1 MPLKLNERG
10 WLKPLPCGGDRQP
23 NDPTPE
29 EIAEACKRSAGV
41 PVGSSYRGPRRARV
55 RVSRMPVKDQSDG

>member
-10 WLKPLPCGGDRQP
+10 WLKPLPYGGDRKP

-29 EIAEACKRSAGV
+29 ETAEACKRSAGV
-41 PVGSSYRGPRRARV
+41 PVGSSYRGPRRAKMHANLRGI
-55 RVSRMPVKDQSDG
+55 KDYNDG